1 MKPFVVLRALLVAAL
16 VVCSTLVAVPS
27 SEAAGVVVRR
37 GPLGF
42 RQRVVVRQ
50 PAQAIVVGPR
60 HAAAIIA
67 PQAVVVPQA
76 FVTPQ
81 PVFVPQQQVIVP
93 GGVFGGPAR
102 IIIR

>member
-1 MKPFVVLRALLVAAL
+1 MKSSFVLRALLVATL

-50 PAQAIVVGPR
+50 PAQVVVGPR

-67 PQAVVVPQA
+67 PQAVVVPSA
-76 FVTPQ
+76 IVAPQ
-81 PVFVPQQQVIVP
+81 PIFVPSQQIVVP
-93 GGVFGGPAR
+93 SR

>member
-1 MKPFVVLRALLVAAL
+1 MKSFFVLRALLVAAL

-76 FVTPQ
+76 IVAPQ
-81 PVFVPQQQVIVP
+81 PIFVPSQQIVVP
-93 GGVFGGPAR
+93 SR

>member
-1 MKPFVVLRALLVAAL
+1 MKPFTLIRSLLVAAL
-16 VVCSTLVAVPS
+16 VVCSTLVAIPQ
-27 SEAAGVVVRR
+27 SEAASVVVRR
-37 GPLGF
+37 GIGF

-76 FVTPQ
+76 IVAPQ
-81 PVFVPQQQVIVP
+81 PIFVPSQQIVVP
-93 GGVFGGPAR
+93 SR

>member
-1 MKPFVVLRALLVAAL
+1 MKPFVVLRALLVATL
-16 VVCSTLVAVPS
+16 VVCSTLVAIPS
-27 SEAAGVVVRR
+27 SEAASVVVRR
-37 GPLGF
+37 GIGF

-50 PAQAIVVGPR
+50 PAQVVVGPR

-76 FVTPQ
+76 FVAPQ
-81 PVFVPQQQVIVP
+81 PVFVPSQQLIVP
-93 GGVFGGPAR
+93 GGFGGPAR

>member
-16 VVCSTLVAVPS
+16 VVCAILVAVPS

-76 FVTPQ
+76 IVAPQ
-81 PVFVPQQQVIVP
+81 PIFVPQQQIVVP
-93 GGVFGGPAR
+93 SR
-102 IIIR
+102 IIVR

>member
-1 MKPFVVLRALLVAAL
+1 MKPFNVLRALLVAAL
-16 VVCSTLVAVPS
+16 VVCSTLVAIPS

-50 PAQAIVVGPR
+50 PSQALIVGPR
-60 HAAAIIA
+60 LSAAIIA

-76 FVTPQ
+76 IVAPA
-81 PVFVPQQQVIVP
+81 PVFVPQQQIVVP
-93 GGVFGGPAR
+93 SR

>member
-1 MKPFVVLRALLVAAL
+1 MKSFFVLRALLVAAL

-76 FVTPQ
+76 IVAPQ
-81 PVFVPQQQVIVP
+81 PIFVPQQQVIVP